1 LLHQRREGRIDI
13 VWTTGIQDQQVEG
26 RKAYIER
33 EGGLSLIA
41 RVKALRDQRPR
52 LSLREIAAELER
64 DGHVTAKG
72 NRYSASA
79 IQSMLRSR

>member
-1 LLHQRREGRIDI
+1 MR
-13 VWTTGIQDQQVEG
+13 
-26 RKAYIER
+26 AR

-64 DGHVTAKG
+64 GGGGKVTAKG
-72 NRYSASA
+72 TRTPPDFPV
-79 IQSMLRSR
+79 